1 LLAPAVDRAG
11 AYVIDGTL
19 GMGGHAEAML
29 RAFPELRLIGI
40 DRDRDAIAIARERLA
55 FAADRVT
62 IVHAVYDEIA
72 LALRTAGVDR
82 VAGVL
87 LDLGVSSLQLD
98 RAERGFAYSKD
109 APLDMRMDRSAGP
122 TAATVIAQYSEGEL
136 RR

>member
-1 LLAPAVDRAG
+1 
-11 AYVIDGTL
+11 
-19 GMGGHAEAML
+19 
-29 RAFPELRLIGI
+29 
-40 DRDRDAIAIARERLA
+40 RDLDAIAIARERLA

-122 TAATVIAQYSEGEL
+122 TAATVIAEYSEGEL
-136 RR
+136 RRIFQEYGEEKLAQRYARRIVELRAADPILTSARL